1 MVAVRAIAERS
12 KPYGRLLR
20 PNGGVD
26 GATVSSIFDQ
36 FDEDGDG
43 QVLLL
48 SDLMRSRSYHACMHR
63 SMVHFMLLLASLR
76 LSCLLLT
83 SADIALT
90 LSDYE
95 PLVPGIVGV

>member
-48 SDLMRSRSYHACMHR
+48 LALEDFLHPILWTHSACLVAFYVDHLDLGSCAHS
-63 SMVHFMLLLASLR
+63 SLTVR
-76 LSCLLLT
+76 
-83 SADIALT
+83 
-90 LSDYE
+90 
-95 PLVPGIVGV
+95 